1 MFRLNGRCEYICE
14 ILDGGNAPLFKITC
28 TEDPENPLIKD
39 SSSGAWIDICKKINE
54 LQGTVRKTVT
64 VSGPDRFGIA
74 EPAVT

>member
-1 MFRLNGRCEYICE
+1 MFRLNARCEYICE
-14 ILDGGNAPLFKITC
+14 ILDGGNAPIFKITC

-54 LQGTVRKTVT
+54 LQGTQRKTVT